1 MANAKIQKKK
11 MSKNSLIAL
20 VVTIAILI
28 GLVVSLLTG
37 TGFLVR
43 VSKGASSEHFKV
55 NGAMMSYFANSYYQ
69 NWLSNYYYYIMFGLI
84 SFDPS
89 LPLDEQKTTDGKT
102 TYYDYF
108 VSGTKSTVETYL
120 VYCET
125 AMEDPE
131 VDYDALEKE
140 AKEYA
145 KDTIKALKSQA
156 KANNMG
162 VQAYIRQQLEAFGGY
177 LSVRDLRKALEI
189 EYIAS
194 TYYQTVY
201 NRTHDGVDEARE
213 DEFFKANLETFIKA
227 EYILLTINSTIVAE
241 TVDEKAY
248 PLGKEDPA
256 YKEAVAAAEEK
267 AKKENGFAKVADME
281 IINKLGTAKTLDE
294 FKTMLLDYKYDE
306 VFKST
311 YDTAVKNFL
320 TADKPSEEA
329 LNAYKAELKDKVI
342 TAVIEGKDDLTTEE
356 EAPEVDDENKEN
368 VTTEKSKWEKA
379 KETFPKT
386 LIANLKKVITDNT
399 KTVSYTLS
407 TDLGKFLFGGV
418 KAQYSIDYAEGED
431 KNGTSAGKYSNFF
444 EDKEMTEAEQKT
456 GKYSLSLYF
465 VTEPAH
471 RDDYILRDVGHI
483 LFKVNASTA
492 TDPAVSYKTEEEA
505 KAAAEKL
512 YEELKAKLVDGKITK
527 EDFEAAGKSVTHDSS
542 VFYDDVVKGKMVA
555 EFEDWLYSA
564 KTEGEI
570 GLVKSSH
577 GWHIMYYGGES
588 EAAWRPTAHDGAT
601 AEEMESWFAD
611 KQAAYPVKVNNNIF
625 KKIFG

>member
-89 LPLDEQKTTDGKT
+89 APLDEQKTTDGKT

-108 VSGTKSTVETYL
+108 VNGTKSTVETYL
-120 VYCET
+120 VYCEA
-125 AMEDPE
+125 AMVDPD
-131 VDYDALEKE
+131 VDYDALEND
-140 AKEYA
+140 AKQYA
-145 KDTIKALKSQA
+145 KDTIKALKAQA
-156 KANNMG
+156 KASNMG
-162 VQAYIRQQLEAFGGY
+162 TQAYIRQQLEAFGGY

-201 NRTHDGVDEARE
+201 NRTHDSIDEARE

-248 PLGKEDPA
+248 PLGKEDPD
-256 YKEAVAAAEEK
+256 YKAAVEAAEEK
-267 AKKENGFAKVADME
+267 AKKENGFAKIADKE
-281 IINKLGTAKTLDE
+281 IIDKLGTAKTLDE

-311 YDTAVKNFL
+311 YEAAVKNFV

-342 TAVIEGKDDLTTEE
+342 AAVIAGKDDLTTEE
-356 EAPEVDDENKEN
+356 VAPTAEGDST
-368 VTTEKSKWEKA
+368 TTEKTKWETA
-379 KETFPKT
+379 QETFPKT
-386 LIANLKKVITDNT
+386 LITNLKKVITDNT

-418 KAQYSIDYAEGED
+418 KAQYGIDYAEGED
-431 KNGTSAGKYSNFF
+431 KNGTSAGKYTNFF
-444 EDKEMTEAEQKT
+444 EDKEMTEEEQKT

-471 RDDYILRDVGHI
+471 RDDYKLRDVGHI
-483 LFKVNASTA
+483 LFKVDTA
-492 TDPAVSYKTEEEA
+492 TATNPAVSYKTEEEA

-527 EDFEAAGKSVTHDSS
+527 DAFEAAGKTVTHDSN
-542 VFYDDVVKGKMVA
+542 VFYEDVNKGDMVA
-555 EFEDWLYSA
+555 EFEEWLYA
-564 KTEGEI
+564 ATTEGEI
-570 GLVKSSH
+570 GLVKTSY

-588 EAAWRPTAHDGAT
+588 EQDAWRPTAHDGAT
-601 AEEMESWFAD
+601 AEEMETWFAD
-611 KQAAYPVKVNNNIF
+611 KQAAHKVNVNNNIF